1 MGRPKRQ
8 RAQHQWH
15 RTTVICNGAT
25 DVDGGLGVVFH
36 HVDYTV
42 VGCCDSS
49 SEGNCPREP
58 AVPRSSV
65 GAVTQE
71 LQTQVCVAGGGPAGL
86 VHALLLARAGI
97 RVVVLE
103 KHNDFLRDFRGDTV
117 HPSTLRIMEE
127 LGLIEEFLRLPHTKI
142 NHIAFDAD
150 GSTQIRT
157 FGNFTALKWLGF
169 RQPYIALMPQWDFL
183 DFLAEK
189 ASAYPEFTLVRNAEV
204 EDLILD
210 GDRVAGVR
218 TPKLEVNAEL
228 VVAADG
234 RKSAV
239 RAAADLEIARAHSP
253 LDVLWFRMKWRPG
266 DPEELFAVI
275 RKGFA
280 MAMIYRGDY
289 WQVAYPVPKG
299 TSPRDG
305 SLEAFK
311 ERLVSV
317 RPQLREHVNDLRSW
331 DDTSQ
336 LDVRV
341 DRLKTWWRTG
351 LLCIGD
357 AAHAMSPVGGVG
369 INLAVA
375 DAVAA
380 ANVLV
385 DPLRDGRVTNAD
397 LAKVQR
403 RRELP
408 TRIIQAIQVFGQD
421 RVIEPYLTGDLSPI
435 RVPKIVG
442 WGPLQFIPPITFGRG
457 FRPEHVR
464 TPDVH
469 TA

>member
-1 MGRPKRQ
+1 
-8 RAQHQWH
+8 
-15 RTTVICNGAT
+15 
-25 DVDGGLGVVFH
+25 
-36 HVDYTV
+36 
-42 VGCCDSS
+42 
-49 SEGNCPREP
+49 
-58 AVPRSSV
+58 
-65 GAVTQE
+65 VTQVLE
-71 LQTQVCVAGGGPAGL
+71 TQVCVAGGGPAGL

-97 RVVVLE
+97 PVVVLE

-117 HPSTLRIMEE
+117 HPTTLRIMDE
-127 LGLIEEFLRLPHTKI
+127 LGFIDEFLRLPHTKI
-142 NHIAFDAD
+142 TSVAFDTD
-150 GSTQIRT
+150 GTIRRFGT
-157 FGNFTALKWLGF
+157 FSALKRLGF

-189 ASAYPEFTLVRNAEV
+189 ASAYPEFTLIRNAEV
-204 EDLILD
+204 TELIFD
-210 GDRVAGVR
+210 GDRVVGVR
-218 TPKLEVNAEL
+218 TPELEVRAKL

-239 RAAADLEIARAHSP
+239 RAASGLQLAAASSP
-253 LDVLWFRMKWRPG
+253 IDVLWFRLKWRPG
-266 DPEELFAVI
+266 DPRELFAVI
-275 RKGFA
+275 RRGLLL
-280 MAMIYRGDY
+280 AMIYRGDY
-289 WQVAYPVPKG
+289 WQIAYPMPKG
-299 TSPRDG
+299 LNLRDG

-311 ERLVSV
+311 ERLVSA
-317 RPQLREHVNDLRSW
+317 RPQLRDHVDDLQSW

-380 ANVLV
+380 ANILWA
-385 DPLRDGRVTNAD
+385 PLREGRLTNAD

-408 TRIIQAIQVFGQD
+408 ARIIQAGQVLIQNVA
-421 RVIEPYLTGDLSPI
+421 IKPNLKGDLSPI
-435 RVPKIVG
+435 RVPRVIG
-442 WGPLQFIPPITFGRG
+442 RGPLQFIPPIIVGRG

-464 TPDVH
+464 SPDVH
-469 TA
+469 ASA

>member
-1 MGRPKRQ
+1 M
-8 RAQHQWH
+8 AQ
-15 RTTVICNGAT
+15 V
-25 DVDGGLGVVFH
+25 
-36 HVDYTV
+36 
-42 VGCCDSS
+42 
-49 SEGNCPREP
+49 
-58 AVPRSSV
+58 
-65 GAVTQE
+65 

-97 RVVVLE
+97 QVVVLE

-117 HPSTLRIMEE
+117 HPSTLRIMDE
-127 LGLIEEFLRLPHTKI
+127 LGLIDELLRLPHTKI
-142 NHIAFDAD
+142 NHIAFDSD
-150 GSTQIRT
+150 GSVSVRT
-157 FGNFTALKWLGF
+157 FGDFGALKWLGF
-169 RQPYIALMPQWDFL
+169 GQPYVALMPQWDFL

-189 ASAYPEFTLVRNAEV
+189 SSAYPEFTLIRNAEV
-204 EDLILD
+204 KDLVFD
-210 GDRVAGVR
+210 GDRVVGVR
-218 TPKLEVNAEL
+218 TPELEVRAEL
-228 VVAADG
+228 VVGADG
-234 RKSAV
+234 RGSAV
-239 RAAADLEIARAHSP
+239 RAAAGLQVARAHSP
-253 LDVLWFRMKWRPG
+253 MDVLWLRLKWQPG
-266 DPEELFAVI
+266 DPRELFAVV

-299 TSPRDG
+299 SNPRDG

-317 RPQLREHVNDLRSW
+317 RPQLRERVDDLRSW
-331 DDTSQ
+331 DDVSH

-357 AAHAMSPVGGVG
+357 AAHAMSPIGGVG

-380 ANVLV
+380 ANILWA
-385 DPLRDGRVTNAD
+385 PLRDGRVADVD

-408 TRIIQAIQVFGQD
+408 TRIIQAGQVFAQN
-421 RVIEPYLTGDLSPI
+421 RVIEPYLTGDLTPI
-435 RVPKIVG
+435 RIPKIVG
-442 WGPLQFIPPITFGRG
+442 WGPLQFIPPIVVGRG

-469 TA
+469 A

>member
-1 MGRPKRQ
+1 MTR
-8 RAQHQWH
+8 
-15 RTTVICNGAT
+15 
-25 DVDGGLGVVFH
+25 VV
-36 HVDYTV
+36 
-42 VGCCDSS
+42 
-49 SEGNCPREP
+49 
-58 AVPRSSV
+58 
-65 GAVTQE
+65 
-71 LQTQVCVAGGGPAGL
+71 QTQVCVAGGGPAGL

-117 HPSTLRIMEE
+117 HPSTLRIMDE
-127 LGLIEEFLRLPHTKI
+127 LGLIDELLRLPHTKI

-150 GSTQIRT
+150 GSVSIRT
-157 FGNFTALKWLGF
+157 FGDFGALKWLGLK
-169 RQPYIALMPQWDFL
+169 QPYIALMPQWDFL
-183 DFLAEK
+183 DFIAEK
-189 ASAYPEFTLVRNAEV
+189 ASAYPEFTLIRNAEV
-204 EDLILD
+204 KDLIFD

-218 TPKLEVNAEL
+218 TPELEVRAEL

-234 RKSAV
+234 RGSAV
-239 RAAADLEIARAHSP
+239 RAAAGLEIARAHSP
-253 LDVLWFRMKWRPG
+253 MDVLWFRLKWQPG
-266 DPEELFAVI
+266 DPQELFAVV
-275 RKGFA
+275 RKGFI

-299 TSPRDG
+299 AEPRDG
-305 SLEAFK
+305 SLQAFK
-311 ERLVSV
+311 NRLVSV
-317 RPQLREHVNDLRSW
+317 RPQLREQVSDLRSW
-331 DDTSQ
+331 DDISH

-357 AAHAMSPVGGVG
+357 AAHAMSPIGGVG

-380 ANVLV
+380 ANILWA
-385 DPLRDGRVTNAD
+385 PLRDGRVTHTD

-408 TRIIQAIQVFGQD
+408 TRIIQAGQVFAQN

-435 RVPKIVG
+435 RIPKIVG
-442 WGPLQFIPPITFGRG
+442 WGPLQFIPPIVVGRG

-469 TA
+469 A

>member
-1 MGRPKRQ
+1 MAR
-8 RAQHQWH
+8 
-15 RTTVICNGAT
+15 V
-25 DVDGGLGVVFH
+25 
-36 HVDYTV
+36 
-42 VGCCDSS
+42 
-49 SEGNCPREP
+49 
-58 AVPRSSV
+58 
-65 GAVTQE
+65 
-71 LQTQVCVAGGGPAGL
+71 LQTQVVVAGGGPAGL

-97 RVVVLE
+97 DVVVLE

-117 HPSTLRIMEE
+117 HPTTLRIMDE
-127 LGLIEEFLRLPHTKI
+127 LGFIDEFLRLPHTKI
-142 NHIAFDAD
+142 DRVAFDTD
-150 GSTQIRT
+150 GSLRT
-157 FGNFTALKWLGF
+157 FGNFSVLKRLGF
-169 RQPYIALMPQWDFL
+169 NQPYIALMPQWDFL

-189 ASAYPEFTLVRNAEV
+189 ASAYPEFSLIRNAEV
-204 EDLILD
+204 TDLIVD
-210 GDRVAGVR
+210 GDRVVGVR
-218 TPKLEVNAEL
+218 TPELEVRAEL

-239 RAAADLEIARAHSP
+239 RAAAGLKTAAAHSP
-253 LDVLWFRMKWRPG
+253 IDVLWFRLKWRPG
-266 DPEELFAVI
+266 DPQELFGVL
-275 RKGFA
+275 RKGLF

-289 WQVAYPVPKG
+289 WQVASVVPKG
-299 TSPRDG
+299 SHPRDG
-305 SLEAFK
+305 SLEALK
-311 ERLVSV
+311 QRLLAAQP
-317 RPQLREHVNDLRSW
+317 RLRDHVDDLTSW
-331 DDTSQ
+331 DDTSE

-380 ANVLV
+380 ANILCA
-385 DPLRDGRVTNAD
+385 PLREGRLTDAD

-408 TRIIQAIQVFGQD
+408 TRIVQGFQVLAQD
-421 RVIEPYLTGDLSPI
+421 RVIAPNLSGDLSSI

-442 WGPLQFIPPITFGRG
+442 FGPLQSIPPIFVGRG

-469 TA
+469 AA